1 MIRTPFRLLVLALAS
16 ALAALVLA
24 LPAQA
29 AAPYCG
35 ITWGSLDKPGGQ
47 VGGGTLANVRAG
59 QHDCYDRVV
68 IDISGTQKL
77 NAWTVGY
84 VDQVREDASDRPV
97 TLAGGARLQIRLH
110 GVNGDSYA
118 VAHDAHGHDLLNVS
132 GYRTLRQVALT
143 GSFENVTSFAVGVRA
158 RLPFRVLAL
167 TGIPGSSNGTR
178 VVLDVAHA
186 W

>member
-24 LPAQA
+24 VPAQA

-35 ITWGSLDKPGGQ
+35 ITWGSLDKAGGQ
-47 VGGGTLANVRAG
+47 GGGTLANVRAG
-59 QHDCYDRVV
+59 QHDCYDRLV
-68 IDISGTQKL
+68 IDLGGSG
-77 NAWTVGY
+77 AAYSVGY
-84 VDQVREDASDRPV
+84 VDQVRRDPSDQPV

-118 VAHDAHGHDLLNVS
+118 DAHRADPDHVVNVS

-143 GSFENVTSFAVGVRA
+143 GSFENVTSFGVGVRA
-158 RLPFRVLAL
+158 RLPFRVFTLS
-167 TGIPGSSNGTR
+167 GPGATSR
-178 VVLDVAHA
+178 VVVDVAHL